1 MRSLCIAA
9 FLRCLYASIDNAPN
23 GEYHDVAINNL
34 KGSDKVFIMISQL
47 CASTGWIKANV
58 GSKYLRV
65 MRYITRVMPT
75 KRLEEEENLIKYEI
89 LSIVIKRILGLL
101 KDKIKNVNHNK
112 ELTLDDK
119 NILCHLSVICS

>member
-1 MRSLCIAA
+1 
-9 FLRCLYASIDNAPN
+9 
-23 GEYHDVAINNL
+23 
-34 KGSDKVFIMISQL
+34 
-47 CASTGWIKANV
+47 
-58 GSKYLRV
+58 
-65 MRYITRVMPT
+65 MRYITRVLPT

-119 NILCHLSVICS
+119 NLLSHLSKICSQLVNQSTLFH